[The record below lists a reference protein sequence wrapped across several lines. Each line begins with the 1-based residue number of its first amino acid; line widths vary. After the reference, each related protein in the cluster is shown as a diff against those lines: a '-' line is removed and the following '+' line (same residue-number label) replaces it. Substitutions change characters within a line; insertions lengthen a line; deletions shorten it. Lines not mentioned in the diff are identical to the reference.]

1 MRSIIENP
9 IKLFTLFVILLSIAL
24 LIGCQFHCPDIYLN
38 REAVHQV
45 VNENIEGIRPYF
57 FIDIKNFINYDYYK
71 YNLIFHQWG
80 LCLSVLLFA
89 LIFKVNNFERFLE
102 LRIFNNKKLIYLWIN
117 IIYIIGFFLYFFVY
131 KNNYYYIYTYSI
143 NNYVNYITQVI
154 FLIGIIYYSITNYLT
169 YITFNTNIKSN
180 LYKYSWYFVLLIMV
194 FSLLWTLTMKF
205 LFINIL
211 LDFCY
216 VMLFIY
222 IIRSLIY
229 MRDKEPQ
236 ESTAEGQELIS
247 KNDIF
252 MYFLIAVTYTLI
264 FLPLSEISDFE
275 ALYAILIIQT
285 IYSLPAIIAPMI
297 NFAVKKFKIRDEKK
311 LKVIK
316 KVFNIISFIYMLL
329 MLGLVIIFV
338 IIRMLLFS

>member
-9 IKLFTLFVILLSIAL
+9 IKLFTLFVILLSIVL

-117 IIYIIGFFLYFFVY
+117 IIYIIGGFLYFIVY
-131 KNNYYYIYTYSI
+131 KNNQNFLEPLKIYDDYIAE
-143 NNYVNYITQVI
+143 
-154 FLIGIIYYSITNYLT
+154 LILFGGIIYYSITNYLT

-297 NFAVKKFKIRDEKK
+297 NFAVKTFKIRDEKK

-316 KVFNIISFIYMLL
+316 KVFNILSFIYMIL
-329 MLGLVIIFV
+329 MLGIVIIFV
-338 IIRMLLFS
+338 IIRMFLFS

>member
-9 IKLFTLFVILLSIAL
+9 IKLFTLFVILLSIVL
-24 LIGCQFHCPDIYLN
+24 LIGCQFHCPDIYTN
-38 REAVHQV
+38 RATLEKLY
-45 VNENIEGIRPYF
+45 NEYHNKIAYEYMF
-57 FIDIKNFINYDYYK
+57 VNYDYYK
-71 YNLIFHQWG
+71 YNLIFHRLG
-80 LCLSVLLFA
+80 FGISVLLFT
-89 LIFKVNNFERFLE
+89 LMFKVNNFKRFLE

-117 IIYIIGFFLYFFVY
+117 IIYIIGGFLYFIVY
-131 KNNYYYIYTYSI
+131 KNNQNFLEPLKIYDDYIAE
-143 NNYVNYITQVI
+143 
-154 FLIGIIYYSITNYLT
+154 LILFGGIIYYSITNYLT
-169 YITFNTNIKSN
+169 YITFNTNKKNN
-180 LYKYSWYFVLLIMV
+180 LYKYSWFILFILLIATV
-194 FSLLWTLTMKF
+194 RKLLTMKF
-205 LFINIL
+205 IFINIL

-216 VMLFIY
+216 VILFVY

-264 FLPLSEISDFE
+264 SLPLPEISDFE
-275 ALYAILIIQT
+275 ALYTILIIQT

-316 KVFNIISFIYMLL
+316 KVFNIISFIYMIL
-329 MLGLVIIFV
+329 MLGIVIIFV
-338 IIRMLLFS
+338 IIRMLLFG